1 MKAFV
6 SMLALG
12 AAMAL
17 VVDGPVA
24 RASEPSVERQTDA
37 GPREELASRDHKMV
51 INGKTIA
58 YKATAGTLVI
68 TDDDGVPRGS
78 IFYTAYTAQGAR
90 AAGKPRPLT
99 FFNNGGP
106 GSASLWL
113 NVGGFGPKRPPTLTP
128 RATLPAP
135 YVVQDNPYSLLDKS
149 DLIFI
154 DAIGTGYSRPIGD
167 TKGDTFWG
175 VDADID
181 SFARAINRYITKN
194 DRWNSPRYLF
204 GESYGTT
211 RSAGLVYKLQNQG
224 MDFNGVVLMS
234 TILNSGTGL
243 PGVDLE
249 DIGRVPSFAATA
261 WYHGKSA
268 THPTDLMAYLDG
280 VRAFALGPYASALLK
295 GDRLSAEEMDV
306 VARTLSG
313 YIGLSVDFLKKNK
326 LRVGME
332 QYRSALMADQG
343 LIIGRFDTRFTAP
356 ASYVSG
362 DGSYDPATNDAATAG
377 VNSAHL
383 STFQDHLARDIG
395 YKPDLQYRPLYNG
408 VIAPAWDNHHKAPG
422 IDEPIPVPN
431 TALDL
436 AGAMQRNP
444 NLKVMVIA
452 GLYDLATPFAGA
464 EFDVSH
470 LYLTPN
476 LRGNISFSYYES
488 GHMTYVDEAASRKL
502 KVDLDRFYDATTR

>member
-1 MKAFV
+1 
-6 SMLALG
+6 
-12 AAMAL
+12 
-17 VVDGPVA
+17 
-24 RASEPSVERQTDA
+24 
-37 GPREELASRDHKMV
+37 
-51 INGKTIA
+51 
-58 YKATAGTLVI
+58 
-68 TDDDGVPRGS
+68 
-78 IFYTAYTAQGAR
+78 
-90 AAGKPRPLT
+90 
-99 FFNNGGP
+99 
-106 GSASLWL
+106 
-113 NVGGFGPKRPPTLTP
+113 
-128 RATLPAP
+128 
-135 YVVQDNPYSLLDKS
+135 
-149 DLIFI
+149 
-154 DAIGTGYSRPIGD
+154 
-167 TKGDTFWG
+167 
-175 VDADID
+175 
-181 SFARAINRYITKN
+181 
-194 DRWNSPRYLF
+194 
-204 GESYGTT
+204 
-211 RSAGLVYKLQNQG
+211 
-224 MDFNGVVLMS
+224 
-234 TILNSGTGL
+234 
-243 PGVDLE
+243 
-249 DIGRVPSFAATA
+249 
-261 WYHGKSA
+261 
-268 THPTDLMAYLDG
+268 MAYLDE
-280 VRAFALGPYASALLK
+280 VRAFSLGPYASALLK
-295 GDRLSAEEMDV
+295 GDRLSAEEMDA

-326 LRVGME
+326 LRIGME

-444 NLKVMVIA
+444 NLKVLVIA

-476 LRGNISFSYYES
+476 LRQNISFSYYES

>member
-1 MKAFV
+1 MKAV
-6 SMLALG
+6 GSMMALG
-12 AAMAL
+12 TAL
-17 VVDGPVA
+17 VLSCGGGTVA
-24 RASEPSVERQTDA
+24 AKEIVAEARPEA
-37 GPREELASRDHKMV
+37 GPREDAASRDHTII
-51 INGKTIA
+51 INGRTIA
-58 YKATAGTLVI
+58 YKATAGTLII
-68 TDDDGVPRGS
+68 TDDEGVPRGS
-78 IFYTAYTAQGAR
+78 IFYTAYTADAAGR
-90 AAGKPRPLT
+90 AGKPRPLT

-135 YVVQDNPYSLLDKS
+135 YLVQDNPYSLLDKS
-149 DLIFI
+149 DLVFI

-167 TKGDTFWG
+167 TPGKAFWG

-268 THPTDLMAYLDG
+268 TRPADLLAYLDE

-295 GDRLSAEEMDV
+295 GDRLPAEEMDA
-306 VARTLSG
+306 VAHTLSG
-313 YIGLSVDFLKKNK
+313 YIGLSADFLKKNK
-326 LRVGME
+326 LRIGME
-332 QYRSALMADQG
+332 QYRTALMADRG

-377 VNSAHL
+377 
-383 STFQDHLARDIG
+383 FQDHLARDIG

-431 TALDL
+431 TSLDL

-444 NLKVMVIA
+444 NLKIMVIA

-464 EFDVSH
+464 EFDISH

-476 LRGNISFSYYES
+476 LRQNISFAYYES
-488 GHMTYVDEAASRKL
+488 GHMTYVDEAASQKL

>member
-1 MKAFV
+1 MAYP
-6 SMLALG
+6 
-12 AAMAL
+12 AAAAPE
-17 VVDGPVA
+17 PVA
-24 RASEPSVERQTDA
+24 AAQPPAD
-37 GPREELASRDHKMV
+37 LAKESQSSKPQKIV
-51 INGKTIA
+51 IDGKPIA
-58 YKATAGTLVI
+58 YQATAGTLVI
-68 TDDDGVPRGS
+68 TDDAGVPRGS
-78 IFYTAYTAQGAR
+78 IFYVAYTATGN
-90 AAGKPRPLT
+90 GTKPRPLT

-128 RATLPAP
+128 KATLPAP
-135 YVVQDNPYSLLDKS
+135 YTVVDNPYSLLGKS
-149 DLIFI
+149 DLVFI

-167 TKGDTFWG
+167 TKGESFWG

-261 WYHGKSA
+261 WYHGKLA
-268 THPTDLMAYLDG
+268 THPASLTDYLDE
-280 VRAFALGPYASALLK
+280 VRAFAIGPYASALMK
-295 GDRLSAEEMDV
+295 GDRLPPEEEDDI
-306 VARTLSG
+306 ARRLSG
-313 YIGLSVDFLKKNK
+313 YIGLPVDFLKKNK

-332 QYRSALMADQG
+332 QFRNALMIDQG
-343 LIIGRFDTRFTAP
+343 IIIGRFDTRFTAQ
-356 ASYVSG
+356 ASYVAG

-395 YKPDLQYRPLYNG
+395 YKPDMQYRPLYNA
-408 VIAPAWDNHHKAPG
+408 VISPAWNSRHKAPG
-422 IDEPIPVPN
+422 INAPLPVAN

-444 NLKVMVIA
+444 NLKVMLIA

-464 EFDVSH
+464 EFDISH
-470 LYLTPN
+470 LYLTPD
-476 LRGNISFSYYES
+476 LRRNIGFHYYES
-488 GHMTYVDEAASRKL
+488 GHMTYVDEEASRRMKR
-502 KVDLDRFYDATTR
+502 DLDRFYDETAR